1 VVLQPMARQLHP
13 LLAQQLESAGVDLPS
28 LGHHGSSLLSLLHE
42 ISRTYER
49 ANVPCPPS
57 APLPRSRPSSLGA
70 ATAVHACNT
79 ATSSPGPSVSSGD
92 PVIAHAE
99 VLENLG
105 GNPEVLKRILAKF
118 RTRASSCI
126 ETLRRLHAE
135 QEWLAFRREAHSL
148 KGSSGYIAAWRL
160 HKAAFTLQRVA
171 EATNE
176 GKPPEMPV
184 EEAMAALEAEIGLV
198 LAEIDK
204 TMGEE

>member
-1 VVLQPMARQLHP
+1 M
-13 LLAQQLESAGVDLPS
+13 ESAGVDLPS

-57 APLPRSRPSSLGA
+57 AEAPLPRSLGA

-105 GNPEVLKRILAKF
+105 GNPEARPACLLPG
-118 RTRASSCI
+118 
-126 ETLRRLHAE
+126 RR
-135 QEWLAFRREAHSL
+135 
-148 KGSSGYIAAWRL
+148 G
-160 HKAAFTLQRVA
+160 
-171 EATNE
+171 
-176 GKPPEMPV
+176 
-184 EEAMAALEAEIGLV
+184 
-198 LAEIDK
+198 
-204 TMGEE
+204 

>member
-1 VVLQPMARQLHP
+1 MHQRESVQCIFTDRAIRILKIQASLTAHWHDKGADWRGLAHTQAHDKKQDHSEGSRENAPSRQCVGCVVLQPMARQLHP

-105 GNPEVLKRILAKF
+105 GNPEARPACL
-118 RTRASSCI
+118 SPG
-126 ETLRRLHAE
+126 RR
-135 QEWLAFRREAHSL
+135 
-148 KGSSGYIAAWRL
+148 G
-160 HKAAFTLQRVA
+160 
-171 EATNE
+171 
-176 GKPPEMPV
+176 
-184 EEAMAALEAEIGLV
+184 
-198 LAEIDK
+198 
-204 TMGEE
+204 

>member
-1 VVLQPMARQLHP
+1 MRVVQRENAPSCVVLQPMARQLHP

-105 GNPEVLKRILAKF
+105 GNPEARPACL
-118 RTRASSCI
+118 SPG
-126 ETLRRLHAE
+126 RR
-135 QEWLAFRREAHSL
+135 
-148 KGSSGYIAAWRL
+148 G
-160 HKAAFTLQRVA
+160 
-171 EATNE
+171 
-176 GKPPEMPV
+176 
-184 EEAMAALEAEIGLV
+184 
-198 LAEIDK
+198 
-204 TMGEE
+204 

>member
-1 VVLQPMARQLHP
+1 MEDWNEDDYRIFVGDLGNEVCDEHLAAAFQKYPSFLKAKVIRNKITAKDPERTRPRAIVVGCVVLQPMARQLHP

-105 GNPEVLKRILAKF
+105 GNPEARPACL
-118 RTRASSCI
+118 SPG
-126 ETLRRLHAE
+126 RR
-135 QEWLAFRREAHSL
+135 
-148 KGSSGYIAAWRL
+148 G
-160 HKAAFTLQRVA
+160 
-171 EATNE
+171 
-176 GKPPEMPV
+176 
-184 EEAMAALEAEIGLV
+184 
-198 LAEIDK
+198 
-204 TMGEE
+204 